1 MNRSMKNLKHYLLDL
16 AVIIAG
22 ISISF
27 MAEEWRINHNLEK
40 HTEQILERLLGSL
53 DDDIDDL
60 NYNIKSHEI
69 ATKSCSKII
78 YYLYNENQEISLDSL
93 SYILTDLT
101 RGTIF
106 VPNAEEYNALKNSG
120 QIELINDISLVQSLH
135 SKYMLHPFYK
145 EINEMVNNHV
155 NNYVVPFL
163 IDQKGIIP
171 PDSAGQLYGPIE
183 FPEMPDLHEISYL
196 VSLLNELHIFHN
208 VQAKE
213 IILQTNKLKQNIQEY
228 LDD

>member
-1 MNRSMKNLKHYLLDL
+1 MKNFRHYLLEL

-27 MAEEWRINHNLEK
+27 MAEEWRNNRNLESQTK
-40 HTEQILERLLGSL
+40 QILERLLVSL
-53 DDDIDDL
+53 DSDIDDL

-69 ATKSCSKII
+69 ASQSCSKVLNSI
-78 YYLYNENQEISLDSL
+78 YNENDEIPLDSL
-93 SYILTDLT
+93 SYILSDLI

-106 VPNAEEYNALKNSG
+106 VPNEEEYNALKNSG
-120 QIELINDISLVQSLH
+120 QIELISDISLVESLH
-135 SKYMLHPFYK
+135 SKYMLHPFYQ
-145 EINEMVNNHV
+145 EINEIINNHV

-183 FPEMPDLHEISYL
+183 FPEMPDLHEISYM
-196 VSLLNELHIFHN
+196 VSLLNELHMFHN
-208 VQAKE
+208 TQAKK
-213 IILQTNKLKQNIQEY
+213 IILQTNKLKQNIESY
-228 LDD
+228 LNG

>member
-1 MNRSMKNLKHYLLDL
+1 MKKLKHYLLDL

-60 NYNIKSHEI
+60 NYNMKSHEI
-69 ATKSCSKII
+69 ASKSCSKII

-106 VPNAEEYNALKNSG
+106 VPNAEEYKTLKNSG
-120 QIELINDISLVQSLH
+120 QIELIEDISLVQSLH
-135 SKYMLHPFYK
+135 AKYMLHPFYE
-145 EINEMVNNHV
+145 EINDIINDYVNNNV
-155 NNYVVPFL
+155 LPFL

-171 PDSAGQLYGPIE
+171 PDSAGNLYSPIE
-183 FPEMPDLHEISYL
+183 LREIPELKEISYL
-196 VSLLNELHIFHN
+196 VSYLNELHLFHN

-213 IILQTNKLKQNIQEY
+213 IILQTENLKQNIQEY
-228 LDD
+228 LND

>member
-69 ATKSCSKII
+69 ASKSCSKII

-120 QIELINDISLVQSLH
+120 QIELIEDISLVQSLH
-135 SKYMLHPFYK
+135 AKYMLHPFYE
-145 EINEMVNNHV
+145 EINDIINDYVNNNV
-155 NNYVVPFL
+155 LPFL

-171 PDSAGQLYGPIE
+171 PDSAGNLYSPIE
-183 FPEMPDLHEISYL
+183 LREIPELKEISYL
-196 VSLLNELHIFHN
+196 VSYLNELHLFHN
-208 VQAKE
+208 VKAKE
-213 IILQTNKLKQNIQEY
+213 IILQTENLKQNIQEY
-228 LDD
+228 LND